1 VRVRVSVCCVICAAL
16 SLSFVLLRS
25 VCLCNQATDFG
36 ALGDLGGLEESTPAQ
51 KFFDHLA
58 MRQCLLFLYQ
68 TLSQHAEHLMA
79 TCCIVE
85 NYAAVCLH
93 CYLLLLI

>member
-1 VRVRVSVCCVICAAL
+1 M
-16 SLSFVLLRS
+16 SFVLLRS

-85 NYAAVCLH
+85 ICAAVCLN